1 MQLRAAA
8 GLGKEA
14 TVRQTQK
21 TVMLWGVLILMFY
34 LIYSIMNANH
44 TEVEEI
50 PFSEFLTS
58 VTSGDFTST
67 KPVSIRNETEFSWT
81 TPAGNK
87 MRSVGKLTDSV
98 IDQMQKHKVGFALM
112 QEEGELAAAR
122 RASAARHFGDFI
134 DLLTPEQRH
143 MLGRRFEPSRRGPQG
158 LPPEAIAKFDTDG
171 DGMLNEAEHAEAH
184 AEMRQHQE
192 RRRGRRVEARRKF
205 DVNQNGQLEPE
216 EREAMRAWLLE
227 QGFDVQKI
235 MDRPHGRQDGARR
248 GPRGPG
254 GPRSDQPGQRP
265 PHPPESPLGNP
276 PPDSPPA

>member
-1 MQLRAAA
+1 MTTRILAALLALSVIFNIFFVIGTLGHSPERESMRRLQRIANDLELNPQQSNRLTELRTSFNGQAAI
-8 GLGKEA
+8 LQNDLHR
-14 TVRQTQK
+14 VRQ
-21 TVMLWGVLILMFY
+21 
-34 LIYSIMNANH
+34 
-44 TEVEEI
+44 EI
-50 PFSEFLTS
+50 ASELDAES
-58 VTSGDFTST
+58 PDLDRV
-67 KPVSIRNETEFSWT
+67 R
-81 TPAGNK
+81 
-87 MRSVGKLTDSV
+87 
-98 IDQMQKHKVGFALM
+98 ALM

-143 MLGRRFEPSRRGPQG
+143 MLGRRFEPSRRGGQG
-158 LPPEAIAKFDTDG
+158 LPPETIARFDSDG
-171 DGMLNEAEHAEAH
+171 DGTLNEAEHAKAH

-192 RRRGRRVEARRKF
+192 RRRGWREEARRKF

-235 MDRPHGRQDGARR
+235 MDRPHGRQNGARR